1 MKAMGTIGDI
11 FHTLVKA
18 YLPLTTNTLSL
29 TVIAATEGC
38 THKSLS
44 AKAKAIISEYSTGLL
59 EGEMLAWQ
67 LSILI
72 EMFVATLPAP
82 LYQELYNM
90 RNRIL
95 KTIWMWRF
103 HLCQWIYP
111 LYPMN
116 GKRDS

>member
-1 MKAMGTIGDI
+1 MGTIGDI

-18 YLPLTTNTLSL
+18 YWPLTTNTLSL

-67 LSILI
+67 LSTLI
-72 EMFVATLPAP
+72 EMFVATLSSIAP
-82 LYQELYNM
+82 RALQHEKQYSQDYLDVEIPYVPVDLSTLSNE
-90 RNRIL
+90 
-95 KTIWMWRF
+95 
-103 HLCQWIYP
+103 C
-111 LYPMN
+111 
-116 GKRDS
+116 